1 MDKIEA
7 LKILEQSRAEM
18 LRHFEL
24 GQKAEQ
30 EQIEQELIEQ
40 GRIEVNVLGPSN
52 DIEFARMK
60 RDIKES

>member
-30 EQIEQELIEQ
+30 ELIEQ
-40 GRIEVNVLGPSN
+40 GRIEANVLGPSN
-52 DIEFARMK
+52 DIEFTRMK
-60 RDIKES
+60 RDIKDS